1 MTPGCGRSKPVHD
14 IFQIMCSSWYDWQKR
29 DPANW
34 QDWYDWQDHDDWQE
48 QGNRQK
54 KGSNNS
60 WRDDGCHK
68 KRKREAENKKAAAI
82 KARHDKRD
90 DGCHKKRKSEA
101 ENKNAA
107 AINARHDKR
116 EREAEQKADPP
127 AHFPPDAYEKW
138 QAGINN
144 ANACTRSNS
153 GPPIGKAQKKTPP
166 PSAQIQTAMAAGP
179 RNMLMHQVVNC
190 MATVNANTLHSNEP
204 SGSSAS
210 CVNSGLDLAPRGT
223 EALLQFLLA
232 ETSHSDEPCSAT
244 NHPAE
249 TSHSDEP
256 CSATNASARG
266 RAVAPKTIDLWRH
279 RDIELWWL
287 PGAGSASQNLD
298 PPEGSY
304 QCFTC
309 GECFPIASCL
319 ANLRSPHFDEFYER
333 SGAKTLLDRWT
344 CQYGEKHWFSME
356 VLAQFEE
363 QHPWLYEVPPK
374 DRAIML
380 LQRLVPYLTLYQ
392 PDCAVRAC
400 CFFCAGKFMK
410 NDPWHFVDNRT
421 WKHLC
426 ATWKTKSV
434 TANMWKHRAKHLC
447 RLKKEIESLKFVLEG
462 KRKEYLKNQGETS
475 IPTVIYTHLVEA
487 LESSSSLAA
496 ATDWVVFF
504 GPLKL
509 GLALI
514 YGIPRE
520 NWEVAWRDPRNLV
533 AMTGWSTN
541 NNLDETG
548 FYPLSQ
554 NDWWLMQPNPEPG
567 TTPDDAHQGSYQI
580 KGSSTKYRTDWHSP
594 ISLTQYRR
602 GYFDQYRLL
611 TLGLD
616 GTRCICGYV
625 GKLTNAQQDRV
636 KVLAAAALLKEIYM
650 LDTSTSPVPM
660 PVTEE
665 LIIEALKFLYQQS
678 DVYNK
683 NACKNGHCRTLF
695 AVHPASTTMKD
706 THHPVCHDEALSL
719 RVAGLQVRG
728 LVVDKD
734 QTPVWDKQ
742 MVDNILGWL
751 STFFNFEED
760 AIKRENP
767 AATTASI
774 KYFKEAQQEMHDL
787 FARLDVSDLILE
799 D

>member
-1 MTPGCGRSKPVHD
+1 
-14 IFQIMCSSWYDWQKR
+14 
-29 DPANW
+29 
-34 QDWYDWQDHDDWQE
+34 
-48 QGNRQK
+48 
-54 KGSNNS
+54 
-60 WRDDGCHK
+60 
-68 KRKREAENKKAAAI
+68 
-82 KARHDKRD
+82 
-90 DGCHKKRKSEA
+90 
-101 ENKNAA
+101 
-107 AINARHDKR
+107 
-116 EREAEQKADPP
+116 
-127 AHFPPDAYEKW
+127 
-138 QAGINN
+138 
-144 ANACTRSNS
+144 
-153 GPPIGKAQKKTPP
+153 
-166 PSAQIQTAMAAGP
+166 
-179 RNMLMHQVVNC
+179 ML
-190 MATVNANTLHSNEP
+190 
-204 SGSSAS
+204 
-210 CVNSGLDLAPRGT
+210 
-223 EALLQFLLA
+223 
-232 ETSHSDEPCSAT
+232 
-244 NHPAE
+244 
-249 TSHSDEP
+249 
-256 CSATNASARG
+256 
-266 RAVAPKTIDLWRH
+266 
-279 RDIELWWL
+279 EL
-287 PGAGSASQNLD
+287 
-298 PPEGSY
+298 
-304 QCFTC
+304 
-309 GECFPIASCL
+309 
-319 ANLRSPHFDEFYER
+319 
-333 SGAKTLLDRWT
+333 
-344 CQYGEKHWFSME
+344 
-356 VLAQFEE
+356 
-363 QHPWLYEVPPK
+363 
-374 DRAIML
+374 
-380 LQRLVPYLTLYQ
+380 Q
-392 PDCAVRAC
+392 PD
-400 CFFCAGKFMK
+400 
-410 NDPWHFVDNRT
+410 N
-421 WKHLC
+421 
-426 ATWKTKSV
+426 
-434 TANMWKHRAKHLC
+434 
-447 RLKKEIESLKFVLEG
+447 
-462 KRKEYLKNQGETS
+462 
-475 IPTVIYTHLVEA
+475 
-487 LESSSSLAA
+487 
-496 ATDWVVFF
+496 WVVFF
-504 GPLKL
+504 GPPKL

-541 NNLDETG
+541 NNLNKTG
-548 FYPLSQ
+548 FYPLGKNS
-554 NDWWLMQPNPEPG
+554 WWLMQPNPELG

-580 KGSSTKYRTDWHSP
+580 KGSSTKYCTDWHSP

-728 LVVDKD
+728 VVVDKD